1 MATTSHRPVATRTVA
16 IGLLL
21 IAACVAVWI
30 VFVRT
35 DEQQRTVVR
44 LTQPVAAGEY
54 LTGADI
60 EAIQLTVDSN
70 VRLDYVTTGQARSG
84 LIAAHDLAAGDVLL
98 VSSVYTTGQQPAP
111 DLHANTTASGVR
123 ALDLLALAVGTIG
136 ILGVVV
142 GVGRRRPSGRQSR
155 QSPASVPLDRSPG
168 WLHVEV
174 NTWIAEDGDWN
185 QRPAAR
191 RAAAMSG
198 TPVEPGA
205 GHRAPAVPK
214 GTNLA
219 RPHGALDVDQSE
231 LRDTKALGGDGTA
244 EVTEADTNAV
254 PVPPAGTLEA
264 LPTEAAPHQADPAE
278 VASHN
283 VFRPA
288 PTDID
293 CSMQQTPTE
302 FPTADESGLDSG
314 QPLALLQVF
323 GDVKVHGVPV
333 SQAAAA
339 PFILAAAGRPMSTD
353 ELVELTGYA
362 AKTFSSVYPA
372 SHPIVTR
379 TNGML
384 TLAPGVWTD
393 HSWLA
398 ETVRR
403 AAGALRNEQNAKTAE
418 WLRQAFDLASRIDG
432 APFERVPRSRREV
445 IHGRRRDPWAWVD
458 EFPYTMNARVH
469 AGQEVVEAAL
479 AATALW
485 QVVEA
490 HDVLSSEIVVD
501 VLCKLAKLLPDV
513 PVARTVRP
521 TQWQTGA
528 PCLLLAA
535 IEVADSRELTR
546 QVHATAQRLV
556 ADQIIEADP
565 DLADDL
571 GM

>member
-1 MATTSHRPVATRTVA
+1 MATTSRRPMATRTIA

-21 IAACVAVWI
+21 ITVCAALWF

-35 DEQQRTVVR
+35 EEHQRTVVR
-44 LTQPVAAGEY
+44 LTQSVAAGEY

-60 EAIQLTVDSN
+60 EAVQITVGSN
-70 VRLDYVTTGQARSG
+70 AQEYVTTGQAGSG
-84 LIAAHDLAAGDVLL
+84 LIAAHDLTVGDVLL

-111 DLHANTTASGVR
+111 EPPASTTPSDVG
-123 ALDLLALAVGTIG
+123 ALDLLAITAGIVG
-136 ILGVVV
+136 ILGFAVWVV
-142 GVGRRRPSGRQSR
+142 RRQPSPHPSRPGA
-155 QSPASVPLDRSPG
+155 ASVPTNRAPG
-168 WLHVEV
+168 WLHLEV
-174 NTWIAEDGDWN
+174 NTWITEDGDWD
-185 QRPAAR
+185 QRAWARPRTEGAGTATGQTDRRAISRDVEFVLTPGSGKVDRREWHDAESQRSSGAADAPAADEDTAPVQPASVLDTPTTEASPDLSDSAE
-191 RAAAMSG
+191 AASFESFKP
-198 TPVEPGA
+198 TPADMDSSTHE
-205 GHRAPAVPK
+205 AVP
-214 GTNLA
+214 
-219 RPHGALDVDQSE
+219 E
-231 LRDTKALGGDGTA
+231 
-244 EVTEADTNAV
+244 
-254 PVPPAGTLEA
+254 
-264 LPTEAAPHQADPAE
+264 
-278 VASHN
+278 
-283 VFRPA
+283 
-288 PTDID
+288 
-293 CSMQQTPTE
+293 TPMT
-302 FPTADESGLDSG
+302 DESGLESG
-314 QPLALLQVF
+314 QPFALLQVF

-393 HSWLA
+393 HAWLA

-403 AAGALRNEQNAKTAE
+403 AAGALQNERSAE
-418 WLRQAFDLASRIDG
+418 TTDWLRQAFDLAGRIDG

-445 IHGRRRDPWAWVD
+445 IHGRRRDPWAWID
-458 EFPYTMNARVH
+458 EFPYTMNARTQ
-469 AGQEVVEAAL
+469 AGQEAVEAAL
-479 AATALW
+479 AAVALW
-485 QVVEA
+485 QVVKPM
-490 HDVLSSEIVVD
+490 DVLPSTGVVG
-501 VLCKLAKLLPDV
+501 VLCKLAGLLPDV
-513 PVARTVRP
+513 PVSRTVRP
-521 TQWQTGA
+521 TRWQTGA

-535 IEVADSRELTR
+535 LEVADSRELTG